1 MITCRERSA
10 LDFKTVRL
18 FATTSDGVKYIDSS
32 FLLNAYCH
40 GMFPMANG
48 ADGEIRWF
56 SPEQRGIIPLN
67 GIRVSRSLRR
77 TINNGIFEFRINTD
91 FVSVIR
97 NCAAREDV
105 WISET
110 IIRSYILLHE
120 RGYAHSVE
128 SWHNGLLVG
137 GLYGVAINGAFFG
150 ESMFSTMTDAS
161 KAALVHLVER
171 LRERQYSLL
180 DTQFVT
186 PHLATLGCIEIP
198 KAKYND
204 MLHTA
209 LQQKCTFI

>member
-1 MITCRERSA
+1 M
-10 LDFKTVRL
+10 TVRL
-18 FATTSDGVKYIDSS
+18 FGSTSDGVKYIDSS

-40 GMFPMANG
+40 AMFPMADG

-56 SPEQRGIIPLN
+56 SPDRRGIIPLD
-67 GIRVSRSLRR
+67 GFTISRSLRR
-77 TINNGIFEFRINTD
+77 TLNKKKFTIRINAD
-91 FVSVIR
+91 FESTIR

-110 IIRSYILLHE
+110 IIRSYIRLHE
-120 RGYAHSVE
+120 LGYAHSVE
-128 SWHNGLLVG
+128 SWCNGSMVG

-161 KAALVHLVER
+161 KVALAHLVER
-171 LRERQYSLL
+171 LRSRQFSLL
-180 DTQFVT
+180 DTQFIT

-198 KAKYND
+198 KEEYNAL
-204 MLHTA
+204 LHTA